1 MHWLAGTLAHFLI
14 GSVSVMLYVL
24 QTRAHAERR
33 PPSAAIAWVLSLA
46 LLPYVALPLYF
57 AFGRRKQARPRPSPA
72 RVVEHRQLAW
82 APRLI
87 CAFGVPAPRLGSVRF
102 DRDGD
107 DALASAHAL
116 IACARERLDIATF
129 ILGGRGD
136 AVACGLLDAMSAA
149 SARGV
154 RVRLLLD
161 GLASRHADLAAIR
174 ARGIEAKWFRPPLGR
189 SDGTPRNLRNHRK
202 LMLADG
208 ARLWSGGRNLAREYF
223 VDAAAA
229 PAWVDLS
236 FVADGPVARDA
247 ADVFEHDWQDRPGL
261 ALAFDLS
268 PSQSHDGADAPSR
281 APMQLLPSGPDLP
294 EDCAHALL
302 LDACFRAE
310 REIVAATLYFV
321 PDDALA
327 QALRLASVRGVTVHV
342 LLPAVSNHRLA
353 DLARARTMRD
363 LAAAGVRFHLF
374 PRMLHAK
381 AVTVDDTLALCG
393 STNLDP
399 RSLFLNHELSV
410 IFYGADEIAWLRR
423 WLQQHIDE
431 AAGYAPQEPGLARD
445 LLEGAVRS
453 VAFQL

>member
-1 MHWLAGTLAHFLI
+1 MHWLTGTLAHFLLGAI
-14 GSVSVMLYVL
+14 AVMVYVF

-33 PPSAAIAWVLSLA
+33 PPSAAIAWVLSLL
-46 LLPYVALPLYF
+46 LLPYAALPLYF
-57 AFGRRKQARPRPSPA
+57 VFGRRKQARPRATSA
-72 RVVEHRQLAW
+72 GAAEDRQTEW
-82 APRLI
+82 APRLV
-87 CAFGVPAPRLGSVRF
+87 CAFGVPAPRPASVRF
-102 DRDGD
+102 DSDGHE
-107 DALASAHAL
+107 ALASAHAL
-116 IACARERLDIATF
+116 IEGARERLDIAIF
-129 ILGGRGD
+129 ILGDGED
-136 AVACGLLDAMSAA
+136 AVARGLLDAMAA
-149 SARGV
+149 ACARGV
-154 RVRLLLD
+154 RARLLLD
-161 GLASRHADLAAIR
+161 GLASRHVAIEAVR

-223 VDAAAA
+223 VDAPGA

-236 FVADGPVARDA
+236 FVADGPIVQDA
-247 ADVFEHDWQDRPGL
+247 ARLFEHDWQDRPGL
-261 ALAFDLS
+261 PLAFD
-268 PSQSHDGADAPSR
+268 PPQSQAVEGADASGSR
-281 APMQLLPSGPDLP
+281 VQLLPSGPDLP

-302 LDACFRAE
+302 LGACFRAE
-310 REIVAATLYFV
+310 REIVAATPYFV

-327 QALRLASVRGVTVHV
+327 HALRLASVRGVAVHV

-353 DLARARTMRD
+353 DVARARTMRD

-374 PRMLHAK
+374 PHMLHAK
-381 AVTVDDTLALCG
+381 ALTVDDTLALCG

-410 IFYGADEIAWLRR
+410 IFYGAAEIAWLRV
-423 WLQQHIDE
+423 WLQRHIEE
-431 AAGYAPQEPGLARD
+431 AAAYVPLEPGLARD